1 MALDLRHGFE
11 KVLDTGFRIR
21 FSQQPAHTMRGA
33 PVALSMENE
42 NVCPDTTSA
51 SRDRTCISDDD
62 VITLSPAIGAREA
75 PAVEPI
81 LSDGST
87 LNVLAG
93 IALSPSDQPK
103 MMTKLCNDPSSSFH
117 ISAPRQPG
125 HPHHL
130 EEAPRQVKSGFVLI
144 SRPVLCVMSSQLFAA
159 PSLSGH

>member
-1 MALDLRHGFE
+1 
-11 KVLDTGFRIR
+11 
-21 FSQQPAHTMRGA
+21 MRGA
-33 PVALSMENE
+33 TVALSMENE

-75 PAVEPI
+75 PAVEL

-87 LNVLAG
+87 LNILAG
-93 IALSPSDQPK
+93 IALGPSDQPK
-103 MMTKLCNDPSSSFH
+103 MMTEPCNESSSAFH

-130 EEAPRQVKSGFVLI
+130 EEAPRSGDFGVLRQVKSGCVLI

>member
-1 MALDLRHGFE
+1 MGTHA
-11 KVLDTGFRIR
+11 T
-21 FSQQPAHTMRGA
+21 TMRGPA
-33 PVALSMENE
+33 VALSMEDE

-51 SRDRTCISDDD
+51 SRDTTCVSDDD
-62 VITLSPAIGAREA
+62 VTLSPAIGAREA

-103 MMTKLCNDPSSSFH
+103 MMTKPCYDPSSSFH

-125 HPHHL
+125 HLHHL
-130 EEAPRQVKSGFVLI
+130 EEAPRQVDMV
-144 SRPVLCVMSSQLFAA
+144 
-159 PSLSGH
+159 